1 VQRAWLGHPLVQC
14 LFHLRGEHVLPGAG
28 LDVGGDWVE
37 VQHVVQ
43 EAIGERV
50 PTHDVRCDELPMP
63 RQVQHLVL
71 IQDEIALQCQA
82 GDGLTDRR
90 CADLKSLDQPGSS
103 WWHTGLVQLEHC
115 PQVHLQRLG
124 MLGGATAG
132 SVRSVAVCA
141 GYRVGR
147 SERHLPGTVHPA
159 SVHRAGRPCG

>member
-1 VQRAWLGHPLVQC
+1 MSDATALDEFRLQARRWLAENARPKAAASSRWGEGPDGVAVFHDLPADEERALID
-14 LFHLRGEHVLPGAG
+14 VLPGAG

-43 EAIGERV
+43 EAVGERV

-103 WWHTGLVQLEHC
+103 WWHTGLVQLEH
-115 PQVHLQRLG
+115 
-124 MLGGATAG
+124 
-132 SVRSVAVCA
+132 
-141 GYRVGR
+141 
-147 SERHLPGTVHPA
+147 
-159 SVHRAGRPCG
+159 